1 MQKTVTFLRW
11 KPERDFYTDNLV
23 CWVKF
28 SVIDSALIGTPRERE
43 SVHSIKVIMTEML
56 LDAWR
61 IPGVMDLGITND
73 MVKVALQSL
82 EDYLAEQLKRGPL
95 AERELAPLLMRTENS
110 PKNCPYKLANIHY
123 PDKTRFTVEVESQPI
138 PQDTPL
144 IHPNIQILI
153 GRMDDALRRD
163 DYPGVLHASASIFET
178 LAKDIVG
185 LPSVQ
190 GQTLKSFFERYRKD
204 STLPTEVL
212 NYVLDIYES
221 RNVTPLAGHGSTRT
235 SSLSR
240 EDATTLSEMTKAFV
254 RIEYKLREKKA

>member
-1 MQKTVTFLRW
+1 MKKTVTFLKW
-11 KPERDFYTDNLV
+11 EPKRDFYTDNLV

-43 SVHSIKVIMTEML
+43 SVHSLKVVMTDML
-56 LDAWR
+56 LDTWR
-61 IPGVMDLGITND
+61 IPGAIDFGITDD

-95 AERELAPLLMRTENS
+95 VEGELAPLLMTTENS
-110 PKNCPYKLANIHY
+110 PKNCPYRLANIHY
-123 PDKTRFTVEVESQPI
+123 PDRAYFTVEVESQLI
-138 PQDTPL
+138 PQGTLP

-163 DYPGVLHASASIFET
+163 DYAGVLHASASIFET

-190 GQTLKSFFERYRKD
+190 DQTLKSFFERYRKD
-204 STLPTEVL
+204 STLPTAVL
-212 NYVLDIYES
+212 NYILDIYES
-221 RNVTPLAGHGSTRT
+221 RSTTPLAGHGSTRT
-235 SSLSR
+235 SGLSR
-240 EDATTLSEMTKAFV
+240 EVAISLSEMTRAFV
-254 RIEYKLREKKA
+254 RIEYKLREEKA